1 MLILGIDTSGK
12 DGSLALVRFEDQKQL
27 TLDVAPIAGGTFS
40 AQLIPQLAAM
50 LGQHGLSKRDIDG
63 FAVTSGPGSFTGL
76 RVGLAATKALAEI
89 LRKPIVAVSLL
100 EAVAR
105 AAEILDLAGNQMI
118 AALDAGRGEVYV
130 GRLRI
135 EDGRMSYIDDELT
148 TPTQILSTASGEQV
162 VTPDKKLAELF
173 SNSNLK
179 TTLVRR
185 PGADSIARLGYEKIQ
200 AGNTVAPEILDAL
213 YIRRSDAEV
222 KRALS

>member
-27 TLDVAPIAGGTFS
+27 TLDVSPIAGGTFS

-63 FAVTSGPGSFTGL
+63 FAVTSGPGSFSGL

-130 GRLRI
+130 ERFRI

>member
-135 EDGRMSYIDDELT
+135 EDGRMSYIDHELT
-148 TPTQILSTASGEQV
+148 TPTQILSAASGEQV

-200 AGNTVAPEILDAL
+200 AGNTVAPEILDAF

-222 KRALS
+222 KSALS

>member
-135 EDGRMSYIDDELT
+135 EDGRMSYIDHELT
-148 TPTQILSTASGEQV
+148 TPTQILSAASGEQV

>member
-1 MLILGIDTSGK
+1 
-12 DGSLALVRFEDQKQL
+12 
-27 TLDVAPIAGGTFS
+27 
-40 AQLIPQLAAM
+40 
-50 LGQHGLSKRDIDG
+50 
-63 FAVTSGPGSFTGL
+63 
-76 RVGLAATKALAEI
+76 
-89 LRKPIVAVSLL
+89 
-100 EAVAR
+100 
-105 AAEILDLAGNQMI
+105 
-118 AALDAGRGEVYV
+118 
-130 GRLRI
+130 
-135 EDGRMSYIDDELT
+135 MSYIDDELT

>member
-105 AAEILDLAGNQMI
+105 AAEILDLAGNQLI

>member
-63 FAVTSGPGSFTGL
+63 FTVTSGPGSFTGL

-148 TPTQILSTASGEQV
+148 TPTQILSAASGEQV

-200 AGNTVAPEILDAL
+200 AGNTVAPEILDAF

>member
-105 AAEILDLAGNQMI
+105 AAELLDLAGNQMI

-135 EDGRMSYIDDELT
+135 EDGRMSYIDHELT
-148 TPTQILSTASGEQV
+148 TPTQILSAASGEQV

-200 AGNTVAPEILDAL
+200 AGNTVAPEILDAF

>member
-118 AALDAGRGEVYV
+118 AALDAGRGEVYAE
-130 GRLRI
+130 RFWM

>member
-27 TLDVAPIAGGTFS
+27 TLDVSPIAGGTFS

-135 EDGRMSYIDDELT
+135 EDGRMSYIDHELT

>member
-27 TLDVAPIAGGTFS
+27 TLDVSPIAGGTFS

-135 EDGRMSYIDDELT
+135 EDGRMSYIDHELT
-148 TPTQILSTASGEQV
+148 TPTQILSAASGEQV

>member
-27 TLDVAPIAGGTFS
+27 TLDVSPIAGGTFS

-135 EDGRMSYIDDELT
+135 EDGRMSYIDHELT
-148 TPTQILSTASGEQV
+148 TPTQILSAASGEQV

-200 AGNTVAPEILDAL
+200 AGNTVAPEILDAF

>member
-27 TLDVAPIAGGTFS
+27 TLDVSPIAGGTFS

-105 AAEILDLAGNQMI
+105 AAEILDLAGNQLI

-148 TPTQILSTASGEQV
+148 TPTQILSAASGEQV

>member
-105 AAEILDLAGNQMI
+105 AAEIL
-118 AALDAGRGEVYV
+118 
-130 GRLRI
+130 
-135 EDGRMSYIDDELT
+135 S
-148 TPTQILSTASGEQV
+148 
-162 VTPDKKLAELF
+162 
-173 SNSNLK
+173 K
-179 TTLVRR
+179 T
-185 PGADSIARLGYEKIQ
+185 
-200 AGNTVAPEILDAL
+200 
-213 YIRRSDAEV
+213 
-222 KRALS
+222 RALRASSVQLAQEEKSL

>member
-12 DGSLALVRFEDQKQL
+12 DGSLALVRFENQKQL
-27 TLDVAPIAGGTFS
+27 TLDVSPIAGGTFS

-118 AALDAGRGEVYV
+118 AALDAGRGEVYAE
-130 GRLRI
+130 RFRI